1 MSWAPTSFL
10 IRSAPTESG
19 IAYGMRVLGQRSSHT
34 SRGSND
40 SPRSL
45 GKPGTGR
52 RGTGDVTLEGKG
64 VCVMQSAATL
74 LRVIQE
80 RGTRGLPLE
89 RLYRH
94 LYNPEL
100 YLLAYGRLYSNDGA
114 MTPGTTSETVDGMSL
129 EKIRQLVDAVRHE
142 RHRWTP
148 VKRVSIPKKN
158 GKMRPLGLPIWTDKM
173 LQEVMRSLLEAYYE
187 PQFSQF
193 SHGFRPHRG
202 CHTALQE
209 VAKTWTGTHW
219 FIEGDISQCFDRLD
233 HETLVAIVGERIQDN
248 RFLRLLSSMLEA
260 GYLEDWR
267 WNATLSGSP
276 QGGVISPLLANIYL
290 SKLDEFV
297 ETTLLPRY
305 NRGKLRRKSRPY
317 NRVEWAIR
325 QARTCGDRATLHHL
339 RKQRRQMATRD
350 PHDPDYRRLHYIRYA
365 DDFLL
370 GFSGPRE
377 EAEEIKRQIGEFLRN
392 TLKLELSND
401 KTLITHAFTDRAKF
415 LGYEVNCLHADDKL
429 DPHGRRGINGLVSLR
444 VPEAAVEQRCRLYMR
459 RGKPAARPE
468 LLQDS
473 DFTIVS
479 QYQSEFRGMVQYYL
493 LAQNVSRLSKL
504 NWVMATSLLKTL
516 ADKHHTR
523 VSHMARKYSTTIE
536 TPHGPRKCFQ
546 VVVSRGSN
554 DKPLV
559 AQFGGIPLRR
569 QHQVILTDLTPL
581 MIRADRNEL
590 LKRLLADVCELCG
603 SRVNIEVHHVRK
615 LADLNKAGRREKPR
629 WIQIMAA
636 RRRKTLVVCRPCHEA
651 IHAGRSIACLRKT
664 SLESGVRGNA
674 HAPFGEGPT
683 EKDHPGD
690 TSLAAYSTAGVLA
703 GTNRESPAFMR

>member
-1 MSWAPTSFL
+1 M
-10 IRSAPTESG
+10 ESG
-19 IAYGMRVLGQRSSHT
+19 IAYGTRVLRQRSSHS
-34 SRGSND
+34 SRGDND
-40 SPRSL
+40 PPRSL

-52 RGTGDVTLEGKG
+52 RGTGDLTLEGKG
-64 VCVMQSAATL
+64 VCVMQNAATL

-100 YLLAYGRLYSNDGA
+100 YLLAYGRLYSNHGA
-114 MTPGTTSETVDGMSL
+114 MTPGTTEETVDGMSL
-129 EKIRQLVDAVRHE
+129 EKIRRLIDTVCHE

-148 VKRVSIPKKN
+148 VRRVSIPKKN
-158 GKMRPLGLPIWTDKM
+158 GKMRPLGLPTWTDKM

-193 SHGFRPHRG
+193 SHGFRPNRG

-219 FIEGDISQCFDRLD
+219 FIEGDILQCFDRLD
-233 HETLVAIVGERIQDN
+233 HETLVAIVGENVHDN
-248 RFLRLLSSMLEA
+248 RFLQLLSSMLEA

-276 QGGVISPLLANIYL
+276 QGGVVSPLLANIYL

-305 NRGKLRRKSRPY
+305 NRGKLRRKSRLY
-317 NRVEWAIR
+317 NQVEWAIR
-325 QARTCGDRATLHHL
+325 RARACGDRTMLHRL
-339 RKQRRQMATRD
+339 RKQRRRMAARD
-350 PHDPDYRRLHYIRYA
+350 PQDPDYRRLHYIRYA

-392 TLKLELSND
+392 VLQLELSNE
-401 KTLITHAFTDRAKF
+401 KTLITHATTGRANF
-415 LGYEVNCLHADDKL
+415 LGYEVKCLHADDKL

-444 VPEAAVEQRCRLYMR
+444 VPETAVEKRCRLYMEH
-459 RGKPAARPE
+459 GKPAARPE

-473 DFTIVS
+473 DFSIVS
-479 QYQSEFRGMVQYYL
+479 QYQSEYRGIAQYYL
-493 LAQNVSRLSKL
+493 MAQNVSRLSKL
-504 NWVMATSLLKTL
+504 NWVMETSLLKTL
-516 ADKHHTR
+516 ADKHQTR
-523 VSHMARKYSTTIE
+523 VSLLARKYKTTIE
-536 TPHGPRKCFQ
+536 TPQGPRKCLQ
-546 VVVSRGSN
+546 VVVSRGPN
-554 DKPLV
+554 EKPLV
-559 AQFGGIPLRR
+559 TQFGGIPLRR
-569 QHQVILTDLTPL
+569 QHQVILTDLTPPL
-581 MIRADRNEL
+581 IRTDRNEL

-615 LADLNKAGRREKPR
+615 LADLNKPGQRDKPR

-651 IHAGRSIACLRKT
+651 IHAGRSNASLRKK
-664 SLESGVRGNA
+664 SLESGVRGNV

-683 EKDHPGD
+683 EKDRLGD
-690 TSLAAYSTAGVLA
+690 TSLAAYSTIGA
-703 GTNRESPAFMR
+703 SDSD